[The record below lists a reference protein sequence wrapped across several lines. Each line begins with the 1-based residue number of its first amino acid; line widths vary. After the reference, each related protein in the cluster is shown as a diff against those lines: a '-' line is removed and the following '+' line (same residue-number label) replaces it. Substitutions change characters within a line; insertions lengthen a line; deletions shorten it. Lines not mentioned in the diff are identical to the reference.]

1 MKMAMGFL
9 SISLPRE
16 NRFNKF
22 EPASFDEALA
32 GLGGAWR
39 IRVDKK

>member
-1 MKMAMGFL
+1 MKIAVRFP

-16 NRFNKF
+16 NRFNEF
-22 EPASFDEALA
+22 EPASFDEALTN
-32 GLGGAWR
+32 LGGAWR